1 MFVEHFLY
9 RKVNIRYVTEIA
21 FSLFSHRRFS
31 ILRLSPSLLKG
42 DDSRHQP
49 MCLNGRRVLKSKSN
63 KKRELSLF
71 KQFSHFLTCA
81 TEFLKS
87 KVSLFS
93 TGRQTY
99 LKGAIKTNQF
109 DVFVEQILHSLIFVF
124 CHVLTISYTFKTSRK
139 LRKGLTK

>member
-9 RKVNIRYVTEIA
+9 RKVNIRYVTEIV
-21 FSLFSHRRFS
+21 FSLFPHRRFS

-63 KKRELSLF
+63 KKKELSLF

-93 TGRQTY
+93 TGRQTD

-124 CHVLTISYTFKTSRK
+124 CHVLTITHTFKTSRK